1 MNKFAYIFLLIIPI
15 SLYGQDVHFVQSST
29 IPQLINPATAG
40 VFDGW
45 ERVSISHR
53 QQWLSV
59 GSPYV
64 TSQLSADLNLFK
76 KENGTSKGYLGIGL
90 NFYNDVAGDAKFG
103 TNKFSLAVNGII
115 QVAEDQTAS
124 VAIEV
129 GGAQRSGDVNKLD
142 WGNQFNGQDGFDSQI
157 ASNEANISS
166 FIYPDFGA
174 GVFYRFNGHKSTFL
188 REEIQNFYAGASYF
202 HFSQP
207 VLKYGNGAAD
217 SLYSKMVFHGG
228 MLMDIPG
235 SKVTLA
241 PSFAYFQQNKFKE
254 ILSTLL
260 VKFRIHEGTRYTGI
274 YSESYFSIGA
284 TYRTSDAI
292 VPQIQLERG
301 NYKLGLSYELTTSKL
316 NNAAQGGFEVSFQWA
331 NINNALFKGR
341 RFKGWKKPGAM

>member
-1 MNKFAYIFLLIIPI
+1 MNKLAYIFLLIMPI
-15 SLYGQDVHFVQSST
+15 TSYGQDVHFVQTST
-29 IPQLINPATAG
+29 NPQLINPATAG

-64 TSQLSADLNLFK
+64 TSQLSADLNLLK
-76 KENGTSKGYLGIGL
+76 NENGTSKGYLGIGL

-129 GGAQRSGDVNKLD
+129 GGAQRSGDVSKLD

-174 GVFYRFNGHKSTFL
+174 GVFYRFNAHKSTFVI
-188 REEIQNFYAGASYF
+188 EELQNFYAGASYF

-207 VLKYGNGAAD
+207 VLKYGNGDLD

-228 MLMDIPG
+228 MQWDIPG
-235 SKVTLA
+235 SKVAFA
-241 PSFAYFQQNKFKE
+241 PSFAYFQQSKFKE
-254 ILSTLL
+254 TLSTLL
-260 VKFRIHEGTRYTGI
+260 VKFRLHEGTRYTGM

-284 TYRTSDAI
+284 TYRSSDAI
-292 VPQIQLERG
+292 VPQIQLELG
-301 NYKLGLSYELTTSKL
+301 SYIIGLSYEITTSKL

-331 NINNALFKGR
+331 NMNNALFKGR
-341 RFKGWKKPGAM
+341 RTKGWKKPAAM

>member
-1 MNKFAYIFLLIIPI
+1 MSKLLYIFLLTL
-15 SLYGQDVHFVQSST
+15 SVASFGQDVHFVQSST
-29 IPQLINPATAG
+29 TPQLINPATAG

-45 ERVSISHR
+45 ERVSVSHR
-53 QQWLSV
+53 QQWLSA

-64 TSQLSADLNLFK
+64 TSQLSADFNLFK
-76 KENGTSKGYLGIGL
+76 DENSMSKSYLGVGL

-103 TNKFSLAVNGII
+103 TNKFSLAINGII
-115 QVAEDQTAS
+115 QVAEEQTAS
-124 VAIEV
+124 VAIEF
-129 GGAQRSGDVNKLD
+129 GGAQRSGDVTQLN

-157 ASNEANISS
+157 PSNENNISS

-207 VLKYGNGAAD
+207 LLTYGNGTAD
-217 SLYSKMVFHGG
+217 KLYSKFVFHGG
-228 MLMDIPG
+228 IDMDLPG

-254 ILSTLL
+254 ILSTVL

-274 YSESYFSIGA
+274 YSESYFSIGL
-284 TYRTSDAI
+284 TYRSSDAI
-292 VPQIQLERG
+292 VPQVQLEIG
-301 NYKLGLSYELTTSKL
+301 GYKLGLSYELTTSYL

-341 RFKGWKKPGAM
+341 RIKGWKKAGAM